1 MRKRKLNAGV
11 ARCTNRNQNVQNA
24 PTSNRFCKLRFGKSQ
39 ENDLKRVF
47 LSKFIFPFENFL
59 CLIFFFD
66 FIFYFYIQNNRITF
80 LKKQNEYI
88 YINIIIYINF

>member
-1 MRKRKLNAGV
+1 MGSAGQMRKRKLNAGM

-59 CLIFFFD
+59 CLIFFFSTSF
-66 FIFYFYIQNNRITF
+66 FIFIFKIIELLF
-80 LKKQNEYI
+80 LKKTK
-88 YINIIIYINF
+88 